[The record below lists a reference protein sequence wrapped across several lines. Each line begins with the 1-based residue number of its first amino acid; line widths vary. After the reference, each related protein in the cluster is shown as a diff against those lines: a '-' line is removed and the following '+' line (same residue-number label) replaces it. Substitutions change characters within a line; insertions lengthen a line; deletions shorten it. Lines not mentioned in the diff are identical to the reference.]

1 MTTVLAVILDV
12 TDMTGRDPG
21 GAVNAVVSA
30 EFAVMI
36 ARTPET
42 VHGLVPAA
50 TTRSPAIRR
59 KIQIV

>member
-36 ARTPET
+36 ARTPLARPCM
-42 VHGLVPAA
+42 VSSLQRPRGRRRFAA
-50 TTRSPAIRR
+50 RS
-59 KIQIV
+59 K